1 MGGERPH
8 HLPRDGRAQ
17 RVSTPTIWIDA
28 DGAPGACKELVF
40 KASHRHKTP
49 VRVVANR
56 YQQTPRFR
64 WIVFELVEG
73 GLDVADDH
81 IADHC
86 QSGDL
91 VVTSD
96 IPLAARVVER
106 GATVVRFRGEEL
118 DASNVAQRLQVR
130 DFMDD
135 LRGAGV
141 STGGPPPYGAKDK
154 ARFAAAIDRW
164 ISRAATKPAE

>member
-1 MGGERPH
+1 MN
-8 HLPRDGRAQ
+8 
-17 RVSTPTIWIDA
+17 TPTIWIDA
-28 DGAPGACKELVF
+28 DGAPGACKEMVF
-40 KASHRHKTP
+40 KASHRRKTP

-64 WIVFELVEG
+64 WITFVLVEG

-81 IADHC
+81 IAEHC

-96 IPLAARVVER
+96 IPLAARVIER
-106 GATVVRFRGEEL
+106 GATVIRFRGEVL
-118 DASNVAQRLQVR
+118 DHTNVAQRLQVR

-141 STGGPPPYGAKDK
+141 TTGGPPPYGSKDK
-154 ARFAAAIDRW
+154 AKFAGALDRW
-164 ISRAATKPAE
+164 LTRASPPPSN